1 MLTPWER
8 TRCGCRRGHV
18 EGGRHFSRTNSL
30 GVVHGHEHNRVSH
43 KRRNEGKMWARR
55 SRPSKALEASEL
67 FPKGCERTI
76 ICIERQ
82 KPVVREKVPPSKPW
96 QHLCFLFSLLFKF
109 SFFFSSLWP
118 LTCSL
123 IYLFPL
129 SFHTAPLSKT
139 HCRVLHI
146 RSGTNKPIPTP
157 SVTIHQ

>member
-1 MLTPWER
+1 MWLQTGPCRGRAALFQDKQPWCGTWTWAQQSHTSAGMR
-8 TRCGCRRGHV
+8 ARCGQGDRDHP
-18 EGGRHFSRTNSL
+18 
-30 GVVHGHEHNRVSH
+30 
-43 KRRNEGKMWARR
+43 
-55 SRPSKALEASEL
+55 RPSKPLSC
-67 FPKGCERTI
+67 FPKDVRTI

-139 HCRVLHI
+139 HCRVLHS